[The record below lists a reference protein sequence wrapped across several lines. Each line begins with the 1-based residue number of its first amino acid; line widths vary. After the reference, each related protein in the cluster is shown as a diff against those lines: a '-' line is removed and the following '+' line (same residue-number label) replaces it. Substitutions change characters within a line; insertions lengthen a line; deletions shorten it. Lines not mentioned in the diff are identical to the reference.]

1 MSNQF
6 FEVAV
11 RYDKTMENGAIKPVT
26 ELYII
31 DAMSFTEAEARITD
45 EMQPYLSGDFRVVKE
60 KITNIEEVIT
70 TDDPTADRYYKVKHN
85 IITIGEKTAKEK
97 RTPMYLLFQ
106 ASSNDDARDRY
117 YNYIKTWLADCELD
131 TIAETK
137 YMDYFHRGLLPAS

>member
-1 MSNQF
+1 MNET
-6 FEVAV
+6 FEVTI
-11 RYDKTMENGAIKPVT
+11 RYDKMMDNGVVKTVT

-31 DAMSFTEAEARITD
+31 DAVSFTEAEARITK
-45 EMQPYLSGDFRVVKE
+45 EMEPYISGDFRVVKE

-70 TDDPTADRYYKVKHN
+70 TEDPTADRFYKVKHN
-85 IITIGEKTAKEK
+85 ILTVDEKTGKMK

-117 YNYIKTWLADCELD
+117 YAYIKTWMADCELD

-137 YMDYFHRGLLPAS
+137 YMDYYSHN

>member
-1 MSNQF
+1 MKKIY
-6 FEVAV
+6 FEAGV
-11 RYDKTMENGAIKPVT
+11 RYDKMMDNGVVKTVT

-31 DAMSFTEAEARITD
+31 DAVSFTETEARITK
-45 EMQPYLSGDFRVVKE
+45 EMVPYINGEFRVVKE

-70 TDDPTADRYYKVKHN
+70 TEDPTADRFYKVKHN
-85 IITIGEKTAKEK
+85 ILTVDEKTGKEK

-117 YNYIKTWLADCELD
+117 YAYIKTWMADCELD

-137 YMDYFHRGLLPAS
+137 YMDYYPHN

>member
-1 MSNQF
+1 MNEI
-6 FEVAV
+6 FEVAI
-11 RYDKTMENGAIKPVT
+11 RYDKMMENGVVKTVT

-31 DAMSFTEAEARITD
+31 DAVSFTETEARITK
-45 EMQPYLSGDFRVVKE
+45 EMVPYINGKFRVVKE

-70 TDDPTADRYYKVKHN
+70 TEDPTADRFYKVKHN
-85 IITIGEKTAKEK
+85 IVTVDEKTGKMK

-117 YNYIKTWLADCELD
+117 YAYIRTWLADCELD

-137 YMDYFHRGLLPAS
+137 YMDYYSHN

>member
-1 MSNQF
+1 MKKIY
-6 FEVAV
+6 FEAGV
-11 RYDKTMENGAIKPVT
+11 RYDKMMDNGVVKTVT

-31 DAMSFTEAEARITD
+31 DAVSFTETEARITK
-45 EMQPYLSGDFRVVKE
+45 EMEPYLNGDFRVVKE

-70 TDDPTADRYYKVKHN
+70 TEDPTADRFYKVKHN
-85 IITIGEKTAKEK
+85 IVTVDEKTGKVK

-117 YNYIKTWLADCELD
+117 YAYIKTWMADCELD

-137 YMDYFHRGLLPAS
+137 YMDYYSHN